1 MDTKS
6 VSIENLSK
14 CDGQSVKLQGWLYNK
29 RGSKGLYFLLLRD
42 GSGLVQCVV
51 NQSEVEESAWRVA
64 EEVTQESA
72 IRIHGTV
79 SQDDRQHGGY
89 EVHVSDLEMIS
100 KSEDYPISPKEHG
113 VDFLMNHRH
122 LWLRSQQ
129 PWAVLRIRNRV
140 IMAIHGFFQSQ
151 GFVQMDAPILTGTA
165 VEGTSTLFEMD
176 YFDTTA
182 YLTQSGQLHGEAMAM
197 AFGKIYTFGPTFRA
211 EKSKTRRHLTE
222 FWMIEPEMAFFDLE
236 MNMDLAESM
245 LQSIV
250 KNVMELCESEL
261 AILQRDLEPLKMVSN
276 PFPRITYDTA
286 VELLQS
292 RETAK
297 MFDERQR
304 NLEAELHSLD
314 TEKEENQK
322 RWGQA
327 KKGEKRRI
335 DTRNNEIQ
343 KRTSEIDE
351 ELRNLPSWRESAHG
365 FEWGSD
371 FGGSDETVLT
381 WHFDGPIIVHRF
393 PHGFKAFY
401 MKRDPEDD
409 RLALGMD
416 VLAPEGYGEIVG
428 GGERATDLAFLE
440 KQVKEHGL
448 PPEAFRWY
456 FDLRRYGSVP
466 HSGYGLGLERTVAW
480 ICGLHHLREAIP
492 FARTMDR
499 LYP

>member
-1 MDTKS
+1 
-6 VSIENLSK
+6 
-14 CDGQSVKLQGWLYNK
+14 
-29 RGSKGLYFLLLRD
+29 
-42 GSGLVQCVV
+42 
-51 NQSEVEESAWRVA
+51 
-64 EEVTQESA
+64 
-72 IRIHGTV
+72 
-79 SQDDRQHGGY
+79 
-89 EVHVSDLEMIS
+89 
-100 KSEDYPISPKEHG
+100 
-113 VDFLMNHRH
+113 
-122 LWLRSQQ
+122 
-129 PWAVLRIRNRV
+129 
-140 IMAIHGFFQSQ
+140 
-151 GFVQMDAPILTGTA
+151 
-165 VEGTSTLFEMD
+165 MD

-401 MKRDPEDD
+401 ITRDPEDD

-416 VLAPEGYGEIVG
+416 VLAPEGDGEIVG